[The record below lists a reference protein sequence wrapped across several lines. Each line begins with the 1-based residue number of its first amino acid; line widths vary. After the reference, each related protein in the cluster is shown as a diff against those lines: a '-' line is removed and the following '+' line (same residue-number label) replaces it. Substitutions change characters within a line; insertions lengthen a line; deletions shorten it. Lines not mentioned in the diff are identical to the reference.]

1 MALEIKRQQITRHKH
16 KVSHFCVYFYRKME
30 FRTYFVF
37 FHTFSYNELPQSLG
51 CLCLYL
57 GSYTLSKTVR
67 NNNVVQYR
75 EI

>member
-1 MALEIKRQQITRHKH
+1 MSIFIEKWNLGRIL
-16 KVSHFCVYFYRKME
+16 F
-30 FRTYFVF
+30 F